1 MKFECI
7 KGIASSG
14 NECVVVMQGDIVT
27 FDGSDEGEV
36 CVTGIAGWCESIEL
50 IFQPNVFV
58 EHFRIIGIK
67 YSLNN

>member
-7 KGIASSG
+7 KGMADSD
-14 NECVVVMQGDIVT
+14 NVNVVVMQGDVVT

-36 CVTGIAGWCESIEL
+36 CVTGIAGWCEGIEL

-67 YSLNN
+67 YSI